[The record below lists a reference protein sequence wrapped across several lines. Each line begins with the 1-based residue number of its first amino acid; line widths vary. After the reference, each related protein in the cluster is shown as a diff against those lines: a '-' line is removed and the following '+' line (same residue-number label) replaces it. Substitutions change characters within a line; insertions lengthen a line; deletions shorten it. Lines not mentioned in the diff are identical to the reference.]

1 MNADDTPLAM
11 RDALVELKSKLI
23 HINRT
28 YTTPNSLTGNLLEA
42 IALVNSALATTK
54 RNCDRF
60 SDYEE
65 ATAAWRMECPQIIP
79 GIYKLNLKQWLFA
92 PVENQHGEN
101 K

>member
-11 RDALVELKSKLI
+11 RDALLQLKKKLI

-28 YTTPNSLTGNLLEA
+28 YTTPNSLTGNLLGA
-42 IALVNSALATTK
+42 IALVNSALAIPM

-60 SDYEE
+60 SDYEA
-65 ATAAWRMECPQIIP
+65 ATAAWRMECPQIVP
-79 GIYKLNLKQWLFA
+79 GIYKLNFKQWLFA
-92 PVENQHGEN
+92 PVENRQGET

>member
-11 RDALVELKSKLI
+11 RDALLQLKKKLI

-28 YTTPNSLTGNLLEA
+28 YTTPNSLTGNLLGA
-42 IALVNSALATTK
+42 IALVNSALAIPM

-60 SDYEE
+60 ADDEV
-65 ATAAWRMECPQIIP
+65 ALAAWRMECPQIVP
-79 GIYKLNLKQWLFA
+79 GIYKLNFKQWLFA
-92 PVENQHGEN
+92 PVGNRQGET